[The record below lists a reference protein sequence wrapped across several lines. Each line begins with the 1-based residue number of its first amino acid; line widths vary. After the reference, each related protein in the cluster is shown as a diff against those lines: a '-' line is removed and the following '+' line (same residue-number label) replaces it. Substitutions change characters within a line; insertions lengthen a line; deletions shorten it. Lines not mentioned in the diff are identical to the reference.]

1 MGLNFKSHRISEIK
15 KKLSNITERTDTPFT
30 KQIALLTELLKIQ
43 TISRTNCRW
52 ARKYIVEHTRN
63 MYSDQ
68 QTIAEMDALEQ
79 LFVAAQERRERRK
92 AKKDAAKASPKKRGP
107 QTSPPPTPGV
117 APTALWEQLLEE
129 QGAKQ

>member
-15 KKLSNITERTDTPFT
+15 KKLSNITAHTDTPFT

-52 ARKYIVEHTRN
+52 ARKYLHDTMRV
-63 MYSDQ
+63 MYSDPG
-68 QTIAEMDALEQ
+68 TIAEMDALEQ

-92 AKKDAAKASPKKRGP
+92 AKREAAKASPKKRGP
-107 QTSPPPTPGV
+107 QPTQPV
-117 APTALWEQLLEE
+117 PTAPAPGEKDVWDL
-129 QGAKQ
+129 